1 MTRPL
6 LLGHRG
12 ARASHH
18 IPENTLASFELCL
31 EHGCD
36 GFEFDVRRS
45 VDGAAVVCH
54 DSVVREM
61 EIAGTVG
68 VDLALPSFKSVLQEF
83 GSRAFLDIELKVSGL
98 ERETADLLSAN
109 QPGRGYV
116 VSSFL
121 PEVLETLHRLDATIP
136 LGFIYDEPEQLERW
150 RELPVEWVIPKLTLA
165 GRALIEEI
173 HAARKKAMLWTVN
186 TYDELEKCSAW
197 GADALI
203 SDETAAVAK
212 TLTRC

>member
-186 TYDELEKCSAW
+186 TYDELGKCSAW

>member
-203 SDETAAVAK
+203 SDETAAAAK